1 MNPSVTRW
9 SRAYSPHT
17 LRMLIRQEERYQE
30 IISLLTPLWHPPAPD
45 HDVCVIVTA
54 WSHHLMV
61 HKKDIRL
68 ILIQICAWV
77 SISAPGQSKYFL
89 TNNDEGQ
96 TGPMLD
102 QFFLRS
108 GSQALQGSEALTGP
122 GSKEKVVLHA
132 KFHHSCNKS
141 YPRTTCIVIL
151 TWSVG

>member
-1 MNPSVTRW
+1 MELRSVSSHSQNVDTTR
-9 SRAYSPHT
+9 RA
-17 LRMLIRQEERYQE
+17 
-30 IISLLTPLWHPPAPD
+30 ISGDNKPPD
-45 HDVCVIVTA
+45 TTVTSSSTGS
-54 WSHHLMV
+54 WCLCYCHGLVTSSHGPQKGHQT
-61 HKKDIRL
+61 DTQGPERL
-68 ILIQICAWV
+68 ICVWV
-77 SISAPGQSKYFL
+77 SISAPGLSKYFL

-108 GSQALQGSEALTGP
+108 GSQALQGSGALTGP